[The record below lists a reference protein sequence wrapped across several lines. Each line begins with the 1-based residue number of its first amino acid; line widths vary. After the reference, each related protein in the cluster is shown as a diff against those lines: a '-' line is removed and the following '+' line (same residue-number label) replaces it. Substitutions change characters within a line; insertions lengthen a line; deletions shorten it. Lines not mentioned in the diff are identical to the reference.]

1 MITRETIK
9 SGQLYDCSPEAMP
22 EELDRLV
29 LACKELLYDFNTSRP
44 GEFARREEI
53 IREVFA
59 EVGENCYIEPP
70 FHANWGCNMHVGKN
84 FYANFNLTVV
94 DDADIY
100 IGDSVMIA
108 PNVVIA
114 TGTHPICPE
123 LRERIYQYNLP
134 VHIGNR
140 VWIGAGSIILPG
152 VTIGDGSV
160 IGAGSVV
167 TRDIPAG
174 VVAVGN
180 PCRVMRPIS
189 ERDYEYYYKDRKI
202 GFKVERSQGGKD
214 HA

>member
-1 MITRETIK
+1 MTLIEK
-9 SGQLYDCSPEAMP
+9 MKNGELYDCSFDVIPEDMNR
-22 EELDRLV
+22 RLYE
-29 LACKELLYDFNTSRP
+29 CKELIYDFNHARP
-44 GEFARREEI
+44 SAVQDREEI
-53 IREVFA
+53 LKKVFA

-70 FHANWGCNMHVGKN
+70 FHANWGCNIHIGKN

-108 PNVVIA
+108 PNVTIA

-123 LRERIYQYNLP
+123 LREKVYQYNLP

-152 VTIGDGSV
+152 VTIGDDTV

-167 TRDIPAG
+167 TKDIPSG

-180 PCRVMRPIS
+180 PCRVMRRIS
-189 ERDYEYYYKDRKI
+189 ERDYEYYYKDRRI
-202 GFKVERSQGGKD
+202 GFTVERKER
-214 HA
+214 